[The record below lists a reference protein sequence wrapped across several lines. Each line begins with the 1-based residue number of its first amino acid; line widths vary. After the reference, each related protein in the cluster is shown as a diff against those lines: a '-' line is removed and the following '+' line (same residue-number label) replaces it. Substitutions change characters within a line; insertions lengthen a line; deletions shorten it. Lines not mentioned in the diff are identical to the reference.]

1 MVGDVGPFHMLMK
14 YDSAGNQ
21 IWSMGG
27 TFLTRNDIAIDS
39 SDNLFVIGDAIIP
52 VDFNPI
58 IGGEDIFIEKY
69 DVNGV
74 KH

>member
-1 MVGDVGPFHMLMK
+1 MVVDVGPFHLLMK
-14 YDSAGNQ
+14 YDTEGNQ
-21 IWSMGG
+21 ILSMGG

-39 SDNLFVIGDAIIP
+39 SDNLFVIGDTTIP